1 MGHNSD
7 SRNGW
12 KEKIPA
18 FLEDGKDWVIRNKK
32 IVIPGVIAVLVIL
45 LVAVSL
51 LSGKKKG
58 EETQDEEV
66 SVIPVPEVPME
77 ENAIAAVNELMNNY
91 YTALADG
98 DIEKLE
104 LLRDYIKDT
113 TKLQI
118 IEKSNYIERY
128 DNITCYTKAG
138 LEEDSYIVYVYQDV
152 KLYDFDT
159 LVPSLN
165 AWVVYKNESGSYYI
179 HDGELDDNA
188 SYYFTELNMQDDVTN
203 LINTV
208 QAKYNEART
217 QDEALA
223 SFLDGFLDL
232 VKEDVAKGLAAMEQ
246 ENAGGG
252 DTEEETE
259 ETPPE
264 EEAQAPKV
272 MVTEVETTDTVNV
285 RSSDSEMADK
295 VGKAEKGMRL
305 PLIEKRDNGWSK
317 IEFEGKEAFI
327 KSEYLADVV
336 NVVDEAASNETAPN
350 ETEVTPQEP
359 EETTEE
365 TAPHSTSSLIGQDG
379 KITATTTVNV
389 RASANENGERVGV
402 IYKGEKLELIM
413 QQADGWCKV
422 KYNGQTAYV
431 KTEFME

>member
-7 SRNGW
+7 SQNSL
-12 KEKIPA
+12 KEKVML
-18 FLEDGKDWVIRNKK
+18 FLEDGKDWIIRNKK
-32 IVIPGVIAVLVIL
+32 ICIPAVIAVLVLL
-45 LVAVSL
+45 LVGVSL
-51 LSGKKKG
+51 MSRKG
-58 EETQDEEV
+58 DSTEAGEEEV
-66 SVIPVPEVPME
+66 SVIPVPEVPLE
-77 ENAIAAVNELMNNY
+77 KNAVAAINELMNNY

-118 IEKSNYIERY
+118 IEKSHYIERY

-138 LEEDSYIVYVYQDV
+138 LEEDSYIVYVYHDV

-165 AWVVYKNESGSYYI
+165 AWVVYKNESGAYYI

-188 SYYFTELNMQDDVTN
+188 GYYFTELNMQDDVTN
-203 LINTV
+203 LINSV
-208 QAKYNEART
+208 QAKYNEARAN
-217 QDEALA
+217 DEALA

-246 ENAGGG
+246 ENAESTEGEEG
-252 DTEEETE
+252 TAPEESAQEEES
-259 ETPPE
+259 
-264 EEAQAPKV
+264 PKV
-272 MVTEVETTDTVNV
+272 KVTEVETTDTVNV
-285 RSSDSEMADK
+285 RSSDSEVADK
-295 VGKAEKGMRL
+295 VGKAEKGTRL
-305 PLIEKRDNGWSK
+305 PLIEKRENGWSK

-327 KSEYLADVV
+327 KSEYLVDVV
-336 NVVDEAASNETAPN
+336 NVVDETTPAETGAPSEGN
-350 ETEVTPQEP
+350 GETGQSQG
-359 EETTEE
+359 
-365 TAPHSTSSLIGQDG
+365 AGSLIGQDG
-379 KITATTTVNV
+379 KVTATTTVNV
-389 RASANENGERVGV
+389 RSSASENGERIGV

>member
-1 MGHNSD
+1 MDHSSE
-7 SRNGW
+7 SRDGL
-12 KEKIPA
+12 KEKILL
-18 FLEDGKDWVIRNKK
+18 FLEDGKDWIVRNKK
-32 IVIPGVIAVLVIL
+32 IFIPAVIAVLVLL
-45 LVAVSL
+45 LVGVSL
-51 LSGKKKG
+51 MSRKEDSAEAEDG
-58 EETQDEEV
+58 EV
-66 SVIPVPEVPME
+66 SVIPVPEVPLE

-152 KLYDFDT
+152 KLYDFET

-165 AWVVYKNESGSYYI
+165 AWVVYKNESGAYYI
-179 HDGELDDNA
+179 HDGELDDNVG
-188 SYYFTELNMQDDVTN
+188 YYFTELNMQDDVTN
-203 LINTV
+203 LINSV
-208 QAKYNEART
+208 QAKYNEARAS
-217 QDEALA
+217 DEALA

-246 ENAGGG
+246 ENAEDTENVE
-252 DTEEETE
+252 DTEETTSEQSGDGQT
-259 ETPPE
+259 
-264 EEAQAPKV
+264 PKV
-272 MVTEVETTDTVNV
+272 MVTEVETVDTVNV
-285 RSSDSEMADK
+285 RSSDSEVADK
-295 VGKAEKGMRL
+295 IGKAEKGMRL
-305 PLIEKRDNGWSK
+305 PLIEKKENGWSK
-317 IEFEGKEAFI
+317 VTFEGKEAYI
-327 KSEYLADVV
+327 KSEYLVDVV
-336 NVVDEAASNETAPN
+336 SVVDETTPAASE
-350 ETEVTPQEP
+350 
-359 EETTEE
+359 
-365 TAPHSTSSLIGQDG
+365 TSSEENGGEEQSQETDSGGTSTLIGQDG
-379 KITATTTVNV
+379 KITAKTTVNI
-389 RASANENGERVGV
+389 RASANEDGERIGV

>member
-7 SRNGW
+7 SQNSL
-12 KEKIPA
+12 KEKVML
-18 FLEDGKDWVIRNKK
+18 FLEDGKDWIIRNKK
-32 IVIPGVIAVLVIL
+32 ICIPAVIVVLVLL
-45 LVAVSL
+45 LVGVSL
-51 LSGKKKG
+51 MSRKG
-58 EETQDEEV
+58 DSAETGEEEV
-66 SVIPVPEVPME
+66 SVIPVPEVPLE
-77 ENAIAAVNELMNNY
+77 KNAVAAINELMNNY

-118 IEKSNYIERY
+118 IEKSHYIERY

-165 AWVVYKNESGSYYI
+165 AWVVYKNESGAYYI

-188 SYYFTELNMQDDVTN
+188 GYYFTELNMQDDVTN
-203 LINTV
+203 LINSV
-208 QAKYNEART
+208 QAKYNEARAN
-217 QDEALA
+217 DEALA

-246 ENAGGG
+246 ENAESTEGEEG
-252 DTEEETE
+252 TAPEESAQEEES
-259 ETPPE
+259 
-264 EEAQAPKV
+264 PKV

-285 RSSDSEMADK
+285 RSSDSEVADK
-295 VGKAEKGMRL
+295 VGKAEKGTRL
-305 PLIEKRDNGWSK
+305 PLIEKRENGWSK

-336 NVVDEAASNETAPN
+336 NVVDETTPAETGASSEGNGEAGQS
-350 ETEVTPQEP
+350 QEAGS
-359 EETTEE
+359 EGTG
-365 TAPHSTSSLIGQDG
+365 SLIGQDG
-379 KITATTTVNV
+379 KVTATTTVNV
-389 RASANENGERVGV
+389 RSSASENGERVGV